1 MPSVSRDRV
10 AEIDDYGVVEE
21 RHEDVNG
28 TTIQFLTFREDVD
41 SAPLLRG
48 LPDDHC
54 NCPHWGYVFKGKVSF
69 DLADREEV
77 YEAGDAF
84 YLSHGHIPRAEPGT
98 EYRRRAKEEASPQA
112 PHDLRHLR
120 RGRGHPCRPNKAFAI
135 APEGVGCQNAVHTAG
150 SPGFAGRTEC

>member
-1 MPSVSRDRV
+1 MPSVSRDRI

-48 LPDDHC
+48 LPDDRC
-54 NCPHWGYVFKGKVSF
+54 NCPHWGYVFKGKVIF
-69 DLADREEV
+69 DLGDREEV

-84 YLSHGHIPRAEPGT
+84 YLSQGHIPRAEPGT
-98 EYRRRAKEEASPQA
+98 EYLQFSPAEELHAVSEHMQK
-112 PHDLRHLR
+112 
-120 RGRGHPCRPNKAFAI
+120 NFA
-135 APEGVGCQNAVHTAG
+135 AMQGA
-150 SPGFAGRTEC
+150 